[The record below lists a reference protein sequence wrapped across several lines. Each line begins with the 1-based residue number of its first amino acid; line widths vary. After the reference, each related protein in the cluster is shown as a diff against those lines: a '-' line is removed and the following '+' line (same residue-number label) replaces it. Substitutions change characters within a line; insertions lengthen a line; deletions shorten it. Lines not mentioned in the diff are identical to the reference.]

1 MVMQTSSIGVDGYK
15 DKVVAVYFWF
25 FLFVQ
30 VCVGSF
36 SYICLNW
43 FRTIKFEE
51 VKHSII
57 IKWCGT
63 KIDLTNSVTLKFNGI
78 TILQYLCKR

>member
-1 MVMQTSSIGVDGYK
+1 MVMQTSPIGVDGYR
-15 DKVVAVYFWF
+15 DKVVAVDFWF

-43 FRTIKFEE
+43 FKTIKFEE
-51 VKHSII
+51 VTHSII
-57 IKWCGT
+57 IKWRNT
-63 KIDLTNSVTLKFNGI
+63 KIDLTNNITLKFNGR